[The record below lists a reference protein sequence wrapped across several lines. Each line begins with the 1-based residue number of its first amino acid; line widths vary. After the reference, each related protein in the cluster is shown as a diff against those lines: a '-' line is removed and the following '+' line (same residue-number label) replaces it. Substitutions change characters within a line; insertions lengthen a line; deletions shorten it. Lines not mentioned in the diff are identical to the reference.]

1 MSKVLPILI
10 LSGLLF
16 VSVPSVSYGDETWSP
31 TLGGGMRSSN
41 GTTWSPT
48 LGGGMRS
55 NNGTTCSQTLGGGFR
70 CH

>member
-41 GTTWSPT
+41 GTTWSQRWVAVCEATMAPPV
-48 LGGGMRS
+48 RKP
-55 NNGTTCSQTLGGGFR
+55 
-70 CH
+70 